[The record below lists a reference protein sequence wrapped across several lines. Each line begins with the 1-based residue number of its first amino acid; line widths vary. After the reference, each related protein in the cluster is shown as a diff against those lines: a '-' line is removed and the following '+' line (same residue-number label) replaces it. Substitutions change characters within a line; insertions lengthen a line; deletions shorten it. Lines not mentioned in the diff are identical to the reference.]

1 MNAER
6 DAATARRRLLPVLAG
21 LILCLAC
28 DRDPTDPDPA
38 CTEAD
43 VLAFGVTHDP
53 GRTSLGPGDASFDGS
68 FIDYYSVRPV
78 ATGTLTIEMAAEVPS
93 DVGEEGRAGVD
104 PFLYL
109 WREGLGPPHAHA
121 HDATGLGPLLR
132 VARLSAEVE
141 PGCYRVGA
149 SGWPSMDEG
158 PYTIRADFSPAP

>member
-6 DAATARRRLLPVLAG
+6 DAASPRRRLLPALLG

-38 CTEAD
+38 CAEAD

-53 GRTSLGPGDASFDGS
+53 DRTSLGPGDAVFDGS
-68 FIDYYSVRPV
+68 FIDYYGVRPGV
-78 ATGTLTIEMAAEVPS
+78 PGTVTIEMAAEIPVEADS
-93 DVGEEGRAGVD
+93 DDEAVD

-109 WREGLGPPHAHA
+109 WSEELGPPLAHA
-121 HDATGLGPLLR
+121 YDASGAGPLLR
-132 VARLSAEVE
+132 VARLSRRVE

-149 SGWPSMDEG
+149 SGWPSMDQG
-158 PYTIRADFSPAP
+158 PYTIRADFAPEP